1 MRRTTAFV
9 AGAALAG
16 LVAVPLA
23 AAKPRTVSFIS
34 VVKTYQQS
42 QTRYTSVGD
51 LYQGGKKVGQA
62 HYACALSGNTGQ
74 CTAHARLPKGT
85 IVFKYVYD
93 FSSPAGPVTV
103 TGGTRAYAGARGTG
117 TYTPLNAR
125 DSRTA
130 IKLRIE

>member
-1 MRRTTAFV
+1 VRRTLAFV
-9 AGAALAG
+9 ALAALAG
-16 LVAVPLA
+16 VVAVPLA
-23 AAKPRTVSFIS
+23 AAKPKTVSFTS
-34 VVKTYQQS
+34 VVTTYQQS

-62 HYACALSGNTGQ
+62 HYACALSGNTGK
-74 CTAHARLPKGT
+74 CTSHARLPKGT

-103 TGGTRAYAGARGTG
+103 TGGTKAYAGARGTG
-117 TYTPLNAR
+117 TYTPLNAQ

-130 IKLRIE
+130 IKLHIR

>member
-1 MRRTTAFV
+1 MSRITAFV
-9 AGAALAG
+9 AVAALAG

-23 AAKPRTVSFIS
+23 AAKPRTVSFTS
-34 VVKTYQQS
+34 VVTSYHQS

-51 LYQGGKKVGQA
+51 LFQGGKKVGQA
-62 HYACALSGNTGQ
+62 HYACALSGNIGK
-74 CTAHARLPKGT
+74 CRAHARLPKGT

-103 TGGTRAYAGARGTG
+103 TGGTKAYAGAHGTG
-117 TYTPLNAR
+117 TYTPLNAQ

-130 IKLRIE
+130 IKLHIQ

>member
-1 MRRTTAFV
+1 MRRIIAFV
-9 AGAALAG
+9 AVAALAG
-16 LVAVPLA
+16 AVAVPLA
-23 AAKPRTVSFIS
+23 AAKPKTVSFIS
-34 VVKTYQQS
+34 VVTTYTQS

-62 HYACALSGNTGQ
+62 HYACALSGNIGK

-93 FSSPAGPVTV
+93 YSSPAGPVTV
-103 TGGTRAYAGARGTG
+103 TGGTKAYAGAHGTG
-117 TYTPLNAR
+117 TYTPLNPQ

-130 IKLRIE
+130 IKLHIR